1 MKMLKFVLPGAVVAF
16 GLVLT
21 SLPSYGT
28 VALSKKE
35 GGAKCVVCHTAA
47 GKKDLND
54 TGKCYKEHSNSM
66 EACKAK

>member
-1 MKMLKFVLPGAVVAF
+1 MKMLKFVLPGAIMVC

-28 VALSKKE
+28 VALAKKE
-35 GGAKCVVCHTAA
+35 GGAKCTLCHTAT

-54 TGKCYKEHSNSM
+54 VGKCYKDHDHNM